1 MIMESRQ
8 PARARGLRKSGL
20 DAKDARQ
27 QVAPPPAEAGRVA
40 SLTSRGAV
48 SWALTM
54 ETTMAKPRL
63 GWGRPA
69 GAGYA
74 VCRRLVAAP
83 ATPPSPSFA
92 FAEC

>member
-1 MIMESRQ
+1 MIMERRQ

-27 QVAPPPAEAGRVA
+27 QVATPPAEAGRVA
-40 SLTSRGAV
+40 SLTSRRAV
-48 SWALTM
+48 FVGFAM

-74 VCRRLVAAP
+74 V
-83 ATPPSPSFA
+83 
-92 FAEC
+92 